1 MAAKITA
8 INGQVNS
15 TDAKEFLLTSTDEV
29 LLLPKYGVEGRLVT
43 NDTVTN
49 KPCAIGS
56 TAMVVTGSVTD
67 VYILTPDNEWTLIK
81 WIC

>member
-15 TDAKEFLLTSTDEV
+15 TDTKEFLLTSTDEV
-29 LLLPKYGVEGRLVT
+29 LLLPKYGVEGRLVAY
-43 NDTVTN
+43 DTVKN
-49 KPCAIGS
+49 EPCAISS

-67 VYILTPDNEWTLIK
+67 VYILTPDNEWTLM
-81 WIC
+81 